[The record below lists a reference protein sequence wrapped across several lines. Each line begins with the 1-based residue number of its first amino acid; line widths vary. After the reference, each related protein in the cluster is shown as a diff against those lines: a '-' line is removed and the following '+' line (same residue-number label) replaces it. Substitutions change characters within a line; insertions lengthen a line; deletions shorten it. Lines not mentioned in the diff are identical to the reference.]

1 MKKTTDVPMRI
12 LWAVINLMAQTSR
25 SRYTFIVP
33 ISSRFPRNSNRRAR
47 RDHVHG
53 SDSYQQGTPDAPQ
66 PIGPYEQ
73 AIKANGFVY
82 AAGQIALVPESGEL
96 VAGGVGEQARQ
107 VLDNVTAVLE
117 AAGTSWD
124 RAVKTT
130 IYLND
135 MADFA
140 AVNAIYESYLG
151 SGKPARTTVAV
162 AGLPKG
168 ALVEVDVV
176 APWREPPYPDPP
188 SVPEEKEPWGCRR
201 G

>member
-1 MKKTTDVPMRI
+1 MSME
-12 LWAVINLMAQTSR
+12 VIHTNKA
-25 SRYTFIVP
+25 
-33 ISSRFPRNSNRRAR
+33 
-47 RDHVHG
+47 
-53 SDSYQQGTPDAPQ
+53 PDA
-66 PIGPYEQ
+66 IGPYEQ

-82 AAGQIALVPESGEL
+82 TAGQIALAPESGEL

-176 APWREPPYPDPP
+176 ALA
-188 SVPEEKEPWGCRR
+188 
-201 G
+201 

>member
-1 MKKTTDVPMRI
+1 MSME
-12 LWAVINLMAQTSR
+12 VIHTNKA
-25 SRYTFIVP
+25 
-33 ISSRFPRNSNRRAR
+33 
-47 RDHVHG
+47 
-53 SDSYQQGTPDAPQ
+53 PDA
-66 PIGPYEQ
+66 IGPYEQ

-82 AAGQIALVPESGEL
+82 TAGQIALVPESGEL
-96 VAGGVGEQARQ
+96 VAGGVEEQARQ

-176 APWREPPYPDPP
+176 AL
-188 SVPEEKEPWGCRR
+188 G
-201 G
+201 

>member
-1 MKKTTDVPMRI
+1 MSME
-12 LWAVINLMAQTSR
+12 VIHTNKA
-25 SRYTFIVP
+25 
-33 ISSRFPRNSNRRAR
+33 
-47 RDHVHG
+47 
-53 SDSYQQGTPDAPQ
+53 PDA
-66 PIGPYEQ
+66 IGPYEQ

-82 AAGQIALVPESGEL
+82 TAGQIALVPESGEL
-96 VAGGVGEQARQ
+96 VAGGVEEQARQ

-151 SGKPARTTVAV
+151 SGKPARTTR
-162 AGLPKG
+162 GRWRGCPKG
-168 ALVEVDVV
+168 RW
-176 APWREPPYPDPP
+176 WR
-188 SVPEEKEPWGCRR
+188 WTW
-201 G
+201 